1 MLSMQIYFFCRVDSN
16 EDSREC
22 SFGSVAF
29 MPDDSSVLA
38 GTNQGT
44 VVMFNTVTSLEEA
57 TYNCHESTIYNIEVR
72 FRFVLKT

>member
-1 MLSMQIYFFCRVDSN
+1 
-16 EDSREC
+16 
-22 SFGSVAF
+22 